1 MLLRYFGFSDEPF
14 GVTPDPRF
22 LYPSNTHREALASL
36 KYGLYS
42 NRGFTA
48 LIAPPGLGKTTILYR
63 YLADIRESARSVFLF
78 DIGSHCQPRELISA
92 ILRDLGITPANTS
105 TEMHEQMNAVLVDEA
120 RAGRTVVVVIDEA
133 QNLSDEALETLRL
146 LSNFETAGAKL
157 IHIVLAGQ
165 PQLSNKL
172 MAPSLVQL
180 RQRISTICDIEPL
193 SADEARAYIDHRLQL
208 AGYRGTPL
216 FAKDALHLIIEA
228 GQGIPRLLNN
238 LCFNSLSICRALNGK
253 QVTGSMVEEAVTDLR
268 LVPHSEDVVAA
279 VPAQPCPN
287 PPREGFRPPPLA
299 SLARRWAAAI
309 PAVLIVF
316 MLAVLAFSRNQI
328 IGTHAAIAVQPVEQ
342 KAMPTPGPAPV
353 ATKSDT
359 SSPAPAI
366 AGAEP
371 FQVKVANHQTL
382 RDIAVRYLGEFNAER
397 LRQIQALN
405 PAMTNPDHIEPKQ
418 IIWLPGPPASSAPES
433 AATPTDA
440 RGLP

>member
-1 MLLRYFGFSDEPF
+1 MLLRYFGFSGEPF

-78 DIGSHCQPRELISA
+78 DVGSHWEPGELISA
-92 ILRDLGITPANTS
+92 ILRDLGITPAETS
-105 TEMHEQMNAVLVDEA
+105 TETHEQMNAVLVEES
-120 RAGRTVVVVIDEA
+120 RAGRMVVVVIDEA
-133 QNLSDEALETLRL
+133 QNLSDAALETLRL

-165 PQLSNKL
+165 PQLSDKL
-172 MAPSLVQL
+172 MAPTLVQL
-180 RQRISTICDIEPL
+180 RQRITTICNIEPL
-193 SADEARAYIDHRLQL
+193 SAEEARAYINHRLQL
-208 AGYRGTPL
+208 AGYRGEPL
-216 FAKDALHLIIEA
+216 FANDALHRIIEA

-253 QVTGSMVEEAVTDLR
+253 QVTGGMVEEAVTDLR
-268 LVPHSEDVVAA
+268 LVPYSERVVAA
-279 VPAQPCPN
+279 VPAQPRLIPS
-287 PPREGFRPPPLA
+287 REGFKPLPLA
-299 SLARRWAAAI
+299 GLARRWVRAI
-309 PAVLIVF
+309 PAVLIVA
-316 MLAVLAFSRNQI
+316 MLAVLAFSKNQI

-342 KAMPTPGPAPV
+342 KAMPNPGSV
-353 ATKSDT
+353 AGATQSDKST
-359 SSPAPAI
+359 PAPAV
-366 AGAEP
+366 ASVEP
-371 FQVKVANHQTL
+371 FEVKVANHQTL
-382 RDIAVRYLGEFNAER
+382 RDIAVQYLGEFNAER
-397 LRQIQALN
+397 LRQIRALN

-418 IIWLPGPPASSAPES
+418 SIWLPGPPAPHAAGSAMTS
-433 AATPTDA
+433 TDT